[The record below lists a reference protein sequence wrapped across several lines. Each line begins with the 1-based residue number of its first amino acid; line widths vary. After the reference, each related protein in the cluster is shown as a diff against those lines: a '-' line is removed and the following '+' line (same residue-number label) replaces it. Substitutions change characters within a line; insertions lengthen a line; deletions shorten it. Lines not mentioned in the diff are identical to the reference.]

1 MKWAM
6 LAAWL
11 LALFSLRENEP
22 ESPEAHVA
30 EVEEA
35 GAVGRGELPVV
46 IGTWKQQEV
55 QPDQAARLYVQVIG
69 EPVSCIVEVSIDQLG
84 RKRGVLPG
92 ECPEALLRTARQAME
107 GWEFYP
113 PTQGDVAVDTAHEV
127 RFIYVSNT
135 VQLPAEPSSSELL
148 VRVLPV
154 ALPLW
159 PQDPMLGRKGRRIL
173 RTVGLDS
180 LVCSLSFVVDD
191 RQMPAE
197 VEILD
202 CPAPVADQVLGEAR
216 RWGFEV
222 RGAAKGDGTRY
233 RLDLPVALPE

>member
-1 MKWAM
+1 M

-11 LALFSLRENEP
+11 LALFSLREKEP
-22 ESPEAHVA
+22 ESLDALAEVA
-30 EVEEA
+30 EIGPIEE
-35 GAVGRGELPVV
+35 GELPVV
-46 IGTWKQQEV
+46 IGTWKQREV

-69 EPVSCIVEVSIDQLG
+69 EPVPCEIEVSIDQLG
-84 RKRGVLPG
+84 RKRGMLPG

-113 PTQGDVAVDTAHEV
+113 PTQGEVAVDTTHRV
-127 RFIYVSNT
+127 RFVYVSNT
-135 VQLPAEPSSSELL
+135 VQLPSEPSSSEML

-154 ALPLW
+154 AVPLW
-159 PQDPMLGRKGRRIL
+159 PQDPMLGRKGKRIL
-173 RTVGLDS
+173 RNAGLDS

-191 RQMPAE
+191 RQIPAE

-202 CPAPVADQVLGEAR
+202 CPAPVAEQVLGEAR

-222 RGAAKGDGTRY
+222 RGATKGDGTRY
-233 RLDLPVALPE
+233 RLDLLVSLPE